1 MGEDGSGAFQ
11 LALKRLGGYYIGCI
25 HLLLLGKLLGKQP
38 HSYGDTCEAYLQLLP
53 ADLHNT
59 IQPIWGI
66 NEEGELD
73 SASCEIGRHGL
84 DADKVASL
92 WLLMG
97 NLAMCWFFSKHV
109 ALQIKAY
116 EDLGIFGVK
125 KTKWRR
131 LAPDDTVQG
140 LPRSAA
146 TVEMTITH
154 VVKGSALSAKWT
166 LLFEKPRSLNR
177 GRGGIDIAFRDVE
190 LSGEEGVIG
199 IQVGTHLEA
208 PTIELHA
215 LVGCY
220 KHRSQA

>member
-1 MGEDGSGAFQ
+1 MLAVPCLTARVDDGASQKIIDGSIKLKADRHISQFTPTG
-11 LALKRLGGYYIGCI
+11 LLSEDSSALDMDIVISATGYI

-73 SASCEIGRHGL
+73 SASCEIGRHGP

-116 EDLGIFGVK
+116 EDLGIFGV
-125 KTKWRR
+125 R
-131 LAPDDTVQG
+131 
-140 LPRSAA
+140 
-146 TVEMTITH
+146 
-154 VVKGSALSAKWT
+154 
-166 LLFEKPRSLNR
+166 
-177 GRGGIDIAFRDVE
+177 
-190 LSGEEGVIG
+190 
-199 IQVGTHLEA
+199 
-208 PTIELHA
+208 
-215 LVGCY
+215 Y
-220 KHRSQA
+220 